1 MQGVL
6 QDFEERVKEIEQFLD
21 LLRLLERPG
30 ASLGYQTKRGER
42 TRPIEAAWLKT
53 LKASTFLLL
62 YNIVESATRRGIG
75 AIYERLGS
83 DRRRYDQVVDK
94 IRRVWVDQKF
104 RRMDLRS
111 ASPKNY
117 QDTANDILERVADR
131 VFLELDDGLLPLSGT
146 LDADQ
151 VRKVCHLH
159 DIPVRAHYRASGGTD
174 LQTVMEQR
182 NHLAHGDISFAEC
195 GRQYTVDEL
204 QQIKQR
210 VVVFMR
216 SILRNI
222 AQYIKKQS
230 YAA

>member
-30 ASLGYQTKRGER
+30 ASLGYQTGRGER
-42 TRPIEAAWLKT
+42 RRPIEAAWVKT

-62 YNIVESATRRGIG
+62 YNLVESATRRGIG

-83 DRRRYDQVVDK
+83 DQRRYDQVVDK
-94 IRRVWVDQKF
+94 IRRVWVDQRF
-104 RRMDLRS
+104 RRLDHRS
-111 ASPKNY
+111 ASGKNY
-117 QDTANDILERVADR
+117 QDTTNDILERVAR
-131 VFLELDDGLLPLSGT
+131 GVFLELHDERLPVSGT
-146 LDADQ
+146 LDAGK
-151 VRKVCHLH
+151 VREVCYLH
-159 DIPVRAHYRASGGTD
+159 GIRVKADKPAGGGTD
-174 LQTVMEQR
+174 LHTVMKQR
-182 NHLAHGDISFAEC
+182 NHLAHGNISFAEC

-204 QQIKQR
+204 QQIKQQ

-222 AQYIKKQS
+222 AQYIKKKS

>member
-30 ASLGYQTKRGER
+30 ASLGYQTRRGER

-62 YNIVESATRRGIG
+62 YNLVESATRRGIG

-83 DRRRYDQVVDK
+83 DHRRYDQLVDK
-94 IRRVWVDQKF
+94 IRRVWVNQQF
-104 RRMDLRS
+104 RRMDRWS

-117 QDTANDILERVADR
+117 RDTAHDILERVAGR
-131 VFLELDDGLLPLSGT
+131 VFLELDDDFLPLSGT
-146 LDADQ
+146 LDADK
-151 VRKVCHLH
+151 VRKVCQLH

-174 LQTVMEQR
+174 LHTVMEQR
-182 NHLAHGDISFAEC
+182 NHLAHGNISFAEC

-204 QQIKQR
+204 QQIKQQ